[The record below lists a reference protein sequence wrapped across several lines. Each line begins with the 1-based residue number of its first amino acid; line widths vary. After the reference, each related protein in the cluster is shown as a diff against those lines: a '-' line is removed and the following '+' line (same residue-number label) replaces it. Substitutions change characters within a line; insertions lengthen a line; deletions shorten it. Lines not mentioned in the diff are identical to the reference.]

1 MIKLFWLSIYV
12 TIIIPFLRN
21 LVNMEQ
27 STIKRGNWLLITGVV
42 LTWFA
47 LIAQFYLTGHSDVL
61 PVDESVI
68 RYFSYFTVLTNIL
81 VALCFTALLLKR
93 KEGGFFTM
101 PSTLTATAV
110 YIAVVALIYNLILRF
125 TWEPKGLQM
134 IVDELLHLI
143 VPLLFIVY
151 WFLFVPKSSLKW
163 NDTFSWL
170 IYPFI
175 YLMFTLY
182 RGSTSG
188 FYPYPFVDVTKY
200 GYATV
205 LVNCFYVLIVFL
217 VLSFLS
223 VWIGGRFKKEN
234 R

>member
-1 MIKLFWLSIYV
+1 
-12 TIIIPFLRN
+12 
-21 LVNMEQ
+21 MEQ
-27 STIKRGNWLLITGVV
+27 SDTKGGNWLLITGVI
-42 LTWFA
+42 LGWFA
-47 LIAQFYLTGHSDVL
+47 LIAQLYLTMQSNIV

-81 VALCFTALLLKR
+81 VALCFTSLLLKR
-93 KEGGFFTM
+93 KDSGFFTK
-101 PSTLTATAV
+101 PTTLTATAV
-110 YIAVVALIYNLILRF
+110 YITVVALIYNLILRF
-125 TWEPKGLQM
+125 TWEPKGLQLV
-134 IVDELLHLI
+134 VDELLHLI
-143 VPLLFIVY
+143 IPILFVLY
-151 WFLFVPKSSLKW
+151 WFLFVPKDSLKW

-175 YLMFTLY
+175 YLMFILY
-182 RGSTSG
+182 RGSASG
-188 FYPYPFVDVTKY
+188 FYPYPFVDVAKY

-205 LVNCFYVLIVFL
+205 FVNCFYVLVVFL